1 MKTIFPAWLPVGLA
15 ILTMLASCGGLDDR
29 DAVVFIENSGAPVFP
44 FALTI
49 DMGQDGVAGAWCPS
63 ADTVTEHGRC
73 GDGLAFDAIP
83 ANSRFTVRA
92 PGFRTARLDF
102 ATVRSGS
109 SDVVIYVEPAPAAT
123 SNDDYATGFGA
134 SGLDTFKAMAGSIT
148 AESGLLRAVKFYID
162 DIAGSP
168 VIYFQN
174 TVKHPL
180 HYNFVRSVLGRTI
193 TQKDYEATTYHG
205 EDRTGMAGTIVWYE
219 GFDAG
224 NDRTGPIN
232 GPFTVEFFPSDD
244 LSPDLALRAYD
255 VVHEAMHFLM
265 PGGTEMRLAY
275 LPPTAGHLAA
285 LEGSDSLFERNG
297 ATWLSR
303 ENLFGNITMQLM
315 NRGVAYGR
323 LLRLTPEELAAAVVS
338 WKDIVLL
345 TRLPIE
351 APLVGGFITEEMQ
364 TPLAHVNVAAMNRK
378 TPNMAL
384 AGASGDPRVAPFI
397 YPGTGGDGS
406 GIVRYEVT
414 RDGFTVEWTTQA
426 EAEAF
431 WEDTRPDDL
440 VVPPADTTTAGI
452 PLFSELGFDDSTMV
466 GAKAA
471 NLAECRRILGDT
483 VPDGFAVPF
492 HWYQQ
497 FVDQAAVPP
506 SLCQDAFADCLSE
519 GRAQTACSDVRTEC
533 ATLADTTLAAYL
545 DGMLGLETFQ
555 QDSVFREAALDGIR
569 YLFGHIPVDSDFAN
583 LLDDKVSAV
592 FGTTGIRLRSSTN
605 AEDLEE
611 FSGAGLYESLGA
623 NTGGKVPSERIRKV
637 WASVWNWRAF
647 EERSYMGLRH
657 TDVKMGVA
665 VHRAFPAELAN
676 GVLITRNLMD
686 PAVDG
691 FYVNVQV
698 GETSV
703 TNPEDG
709 SLPEVFVASPA
720 GSELMTIRSRWS
732 SLSEGV
738 AIMTDQEVI
747 DLYVAARKLHDEFLV
762 LYGADPSK
770 FALDIEFKLDSP
782 DRKLAIKQAR
792 PYSWAP

>member
-1 MKTIFPAWLPVGLA
+1 MV
-15 ILTMLASCGGLDDR
+15 SCGGR
-29 DAVVFIENSGAPVFP
+29 DFSDVVLTVNHQGLQIFPYAV
-44 FALTI
+44 TI
-49 DMGQDGVAGAWCPS
+49 DMGTDGITGAWCPS
-63 ADTVTEHGRC
+63 ADTITEHGMC
-73 GDGLAFDAIP
+73 GDGLEFTNVP
-83 ANSRFTVRA
+83 ANSRLTVRV

-102 ATVRSGS
+102 TPDGDDQ
-109 SDVVIYVEPAPAAT
+109 SDVVIDVEPLPAVV
-123 SNDDYATGFGA
+123 SNDDYATGFGVD
-134 SGLDTFKAMAGSIT
+134 GGIDVFKSMAGSIT
-148 AESGLLRAVKFYID
+148 SESGLLRAVKFFID
-162 DIAGSP
+162 DIGGSP
-168 VIYFQN
+168 VIYFQD
-174 TVKHPL
+174 TVRHPL
-180 HYNFVRSVLGRTI
+180 HYNFVRSVLGRNI
-193 TQKDYEATTYHG
+193 TQEDYEATTYHG

-224 NDRTGPIN
+224 NERTGPVT

-244 LSPDLALRAYD
+244 LSPDLALQAYD
-255 VVHEAMHFLM
+255 IVHDAMEFLM
-265 PGGTEMRLAY
+265 PAGAETRLAY

-285 LEGSDSLFERNG
+285 LEASNSLLERNG
-297 ATWLSR
+297 AIWLTR
-303 ENLFGNITMQLM
+303 VDLFGNATIQLM

-323 LLRLTPEELAAAVVS
+323 LLRLTPEELAATVVS

-364 TPLAHVNVAAMNRK
+364 TPLSHVNVAAMNRK

-384 AGASGDPRVAPFI
+384 AGASEDPRVAPFV

-406 GIVRYEVT
+406 GIIRYEVT
-414 RDGFTVEWTTQA
+414 RTGFTLEWATQA
-426 EAEAF
+426 EAEAY
-431 WEDTRPDDL
+431 WRDARPDNL
-440 VVPPADTTTAGI
+440 VVPPADTTTAGL
-452 PLFSELGFDDSTMV
+452 PDFSELGFADSIVV

-497 FVDQAAVPP
+497 FVDQAIVGPT
-506 SLCQDAFADCLSE
+506 LCQDAFADCLSE
-519 GRAQTACSDVRTEC
+519 GRAQTACTDVRTGC
-533 ATLADTTLAAYL
+533 ATLAGGNLAAYI
-545 DGMLGLETFQ
+545 DGMLALETFQ
-555 QDSVFREAALDGIR
+555 QDSVFREAALNGIR
-569 YLFGHIPVDSDFAN
+569 YLFGHIPVDQDFAD
-583 LLDDKVSAV
+583 LLDGKVSAV
-592 FGTTGIRLRSSTN
+592 FGNTGIRLRSSTN

-623 NTGGKVPSERIRKV
+623 NTGDKVPSERIRKV

-647 EERSYMGLRH
+647 EERAYMGLKH

-691 FYVNVQV
+691 FYVNVQI
-698 GETSV
+698 GEISV

-720 GSELMTIRSRWS
+720 GSQLMTIRSRWS
-732 SLSEGV
+732 SLSEG
-738 AIMTDQEVI
+738 ASIMTDQEII
-747 DLYVAARKLHDEFLV
+747 DLYVAARELHDEFLA
-762 LYGADPSK
+762 LYGANPMT

-792 PYSWAP
+792 PYSWTP